1 MPQVVSSSSP
11 QNNNSL
17 QEEEENIAP
26 DKETTK
32 QKKSDAIAISGF
44 VKRASQLRGL
54 VFGNGIDVLLEG
66 GLLPKTL
73 TFLYGE
79 NSDRMMNILCGN
91 SIRLFGGRAI
101 FIDAA
106 NSFDPYLIVRQCVKE
121 KSASASKEL
130 LRSIIISRAFTCY
143 QLHNLL
149 TKEIEKLLLPHSQE
163 EEEIKSIFVSGIGS
177 VFNEQDNTTEEIERL
192 QLLMASALRD
202 IASAKEN
209 SVQFVVASS
218 KTRSEHFIVKSNTA
232 IKLLSGGE
240 MAKSSDN
247 GRAILMKHHVRQF
260 AVADL

>member
-1 MPQVVSSSSP
+1 MPQVSSQDSSSF
-11 QNNNSL
+11 Q
-17 QEEEENIAP
+17 EENIAS
-26 DKETTK
+26 DKET
-32 QKKSDAIAISGF
+32 QSDVTTVSDFI
-44 VKRASQLRGL
+44 KRASQLRGL
-54 VFGNGIDVLLEG
+54 VFGNGLDVLLEG

-91 SIRLFGGRAI
+91 SIHLFGGRVI

-121 KSASASKEL
+121 KSASGSKEL

-149 TKEIEKLLLPHSQE
+149 TSEIEKLLQQ

-177 VFNEQDNTTEEIERL
+177 VFNEQDNTAEEIERL
-192 QLLMASALRD
+192 QFLMASALRD
-202 IASAKEN
+202 FASAGEN

-218 KTRSEHFIVKSNTA
+218 KTRSEQFITKCNTA
-232 IKLLSGGE
+232 IKLLAGE
-240 MAKSSDN
+240 KLSDN

-260 AVADL
+260 AMANL